1 MPQTTNLTETTLDNG
16 LTVFLKEIHTAPL
29 ISHWIWYRV
38 GSRDEMLGKTGVSH
52 WVEHMLFKG
61 TPRFPSADLDKL
73 ISRVGGSW
81 NAFTYLD
88 WTAFFEK
95 LPADEIDLALDLES
109 DRMQHCSFDPEEV
122 ESERTVIISEREG
135 HENDPYFR
143 LDEAMQQQSFD
154 RHPYRNEVI
163 GEKADLHTLTRDDL
177 YNHYRTYYTPG
188 NAVLA
193 IAGDFDTQ
201 AMLAKV
207 GKYYA
212 KLPAGPQPP
221 RPAELE
227 APLMQE
233 RRVEVTG
240 PEDTILLNLSY
251 RAPAAT
257 QPDFFTMTI
266 LDSLLSGPSSL
277 NMFGGGSISNK
288 TSRLYRALVDQGL
301 AVAVSGGMR
310 ATTHPFL
317 YDLNLVLLPGSD
329 PLPALQAVDD
339 QIQRLQNELV
349 SQDCIQRA
357 LKQARALFAYGSENI
372 SNQGFW
378 MGYANMFGKYDWF
391 LNYVSELEK
400 VTPET
405 ILQAAQTWLNPARR
419 VVGTYLP
426 ENSTGAA

>member
-1 MPQTTNLTETTLDNG
+1 MFQMTNLTETTLENG

-38 GSRDEMLGKTGVSH
+38 GSRDEVPGKTGVSH

-61 TPRFPSADLDKL
+61 TPRFPSTDLDKM

-81 NAFTYLD
+81 NAYTYLD

-95 LPADEIDLALDLES
+95 LPADQIDLALDLES
-109 DRMQHCSFDPEEV
+109 DRMQHCTFDPEEV

-135 HENDPYFR
+135 HENSPYFR

-201 AMLAKV
+201 TMLAKIE
-207 GKYYA
+207 KYYA
-212 KLPAGPQPP
+212 KLPSGPQPP
-221 RPAELE
+221 RPAQLE
-227 APLMQE
+227 APLTQE

-240 PEDTILLNLSY
+240 PEDTILLSLSY
-251 RAPAAT
+251 RAPDAN
-257 QPDFFTMTI
+257 QPDFFTLTI

-288 TSRLYRALVDQGL
+288 TSRLYRALVEQGL
-301 AVAVSGGMR
+301 AVAASGGMR

-317 YDLNLVLLPGSD
+317 YDLNLVLPPGSD
-329 PLPALQAVDD
+329 PEPALQAVDE
-339 QIQRLQNELV
+339 QIQRLQNERV
-349 SQDCIQRA
+349 SQDDIQRA

-400 VTPET
+400 VTPEM

-419 VVGTYLP
+419 VVGIYLP
-426 ENSTGAA
+426 ENGTGAA

>member
-1 MPQTTNLTETTLDNG
+1 MPQTTTLTETTLENG

-38 GSRDEMLGKTGVSH
+38 GSRDEVPGKTGVSH

-61 TPRFPSADLDKL
+61 TPRFPSSDLDKM

-81 NAFTYLD
+81 NAYTYLD

-95 LPADEIDLALDLES
+95 LPADQIDLALDLES

-135 HENDPYFR
+135 HENDPFFR

-207 GKYYA
+207 EKYYA
-212 KLPAGPQPP
+212 KLPAGLHPP

-227 APLMQE
+227 APLTQE

-251 RAPAAT
+251 RAPDAN

-288 TSRLYRALVDQGL
+288 TSRLYRAVVEQGL
-301 AVAVSGGMR
+301 AVAASGGMR

-329 PLPALQAVDD
+329 PRPALQAVDD

-400 VTPET
+400 VTPEA
-405 ILQAAQTWLNPARR
+405 ILLAAQTWLNPARR

-426 ENSTGAA
+426 ENGTGAA